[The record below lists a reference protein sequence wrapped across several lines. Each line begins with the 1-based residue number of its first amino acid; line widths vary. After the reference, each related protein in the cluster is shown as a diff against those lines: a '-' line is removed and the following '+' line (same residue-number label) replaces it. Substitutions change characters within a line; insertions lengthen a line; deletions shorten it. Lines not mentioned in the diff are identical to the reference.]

1 MDKKKLTEEDIKLRY
16 ITPAILA
23 KWEPEHIFMEK
34 QITDGR
40 INIKGNMA
48 VREKP
53 KRADYVLYYKGNI
66 P

>member
-23 KWEPEHIFMEK
+23 KWETEHVFMEK

-53 KRADYVLYYKGNI
+53 KRAD
-66 P
+66 